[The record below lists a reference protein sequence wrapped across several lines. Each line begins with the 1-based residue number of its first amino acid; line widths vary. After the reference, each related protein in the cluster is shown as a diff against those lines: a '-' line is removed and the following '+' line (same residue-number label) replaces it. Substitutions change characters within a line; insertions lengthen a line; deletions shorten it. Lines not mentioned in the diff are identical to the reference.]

1 MFGIGFPELIIILI
15 IALIVI
21 GPKSLPDLA
30 KTLGK
35 GMAEFKRAVDDVKD
49 NLHAESFRESAED
62 LKDSLLYA
70 KEETPP
76 DQKEITV
83 EGVKAESTEEAKD
96 GPSGETKPL

>member
-49 NLHAESFRESAED
+49 NLHAETFRESAED
-62 LKDSLLYA
+62 LKNSLLYE
-70 KEETPP
+70 KEEAVP
-76 DQKEITV
+76 DKKETTA
-83 EGVKAESTEEAKD
+83 EGAEAKPAEEAKNGRSD
-96 GPSGETKPL
+96 EAKSL